1 MFGNFFRKRIK
12 EPMAKYL
19 DNVGVDIPETL
30 KRSGL
35 FGLIPRSR
43 LVTIL
48 FLLRS
53 YSITKRDKKVREAY
67 LDAYNILK
75 GTLTLRLKTEK

>member
-1 MFGNFFRKRIK
+1 MFISFFKK
-12 EPMAKYL
+12 KMKDPMAKYL
-19 DNVGVDIPETL
+19 SEVGVDIPETL
-30 KRSGL
+30 KRSRLLGS
-35 FGLIPRSR
+35 IPRSR
-43 LVTIL
+43 LITNL

-75 GTLTLRLKTEK
+75 ETITSRLC